1 VVTWKSRRLRV
12 RDPRGQ
18 YRWNPR
24 IGLSCAALLVVGG
37 LVLAGVTTGKRS
49 TATGTVWGLAG
60 GYAGVSL
67 GDAYRRSVR
76 AVLVEASWATA
87 EPRPGQFDQAYLGQL
102 AAQVR
107 SYRSMGF
114 QVALNYGLQDAPGW
128 LMALPGARYVNQDG
142 TMYTA
147 GPLPDLVF
155 DTSLR
160 SFAQAYTDVILRLL
174 GRSVY
179 LVRVG
184 GGYDGELG
192 YPPPAGGEPANQY
205 WAYGPAAQAGSPE
218 PGWRPCSPGHPGQ
231 ARTFLAWYLNALVG
245 YQQWQIQSVRSVYS
259 GQIAVLYPSVG
270 FSAANEQQALSDNLC
285 GHTAVEQMGAI
296 ARGWDQAQQVSA
308 LSGPGLVVYSTWADN
323 PAAID
328 QLGRLAA
335 ARHLPLAGENG
346 GFNGVAAMSQ
356 AVKDARA
363 WHLTSFFWIRAQQAY
378 CDCHGWATIEEYQHD
393 IAG

>member
-1 VVTWKSRRLRV
+1 MTWKSRRLRV

-37 LVLAGVTTGKRS
+37 LVLAGVTTGKRP
-49 TATGTVWGLAG
+49 TASGTVWGLAG
-60 GYAGVSL
+60 GYAGVNL
-67 GDAYRRSVR
+67 GDAHRRSVR

-107 SYRSMGF
+107 RYRSMGF

-218 PGWRPCSPGHPGQ
+218 PGWRPCSPGPPGQ
-231 ARTFLAWYLNALVG
+231 ARTFLAWYLKALVG
-245 YQQWQIQSVRSVYS
+245 YQQWQIRSVRRAYS

-270 FSAANEQQALSDNLC
+270 FSAANEQRALSDNLC
-285 GHTAVEQMGAI
+285 GHTAVEQTGAI

-308 LSGPGLVVYSTWADN
+308 LSGPGLVVYGTWADN

-346 GFNGVAAMSQ
+346 G
-356 AVKDARA
+356 
-363 WHLTSFFWIRAQQAY
+363 I
-378 CDCHGWATIEEYQHD
+378 
-393 IAG
+393 